1 MIYNIYDI
9 LYTEGHLRYMSD
21 YTNPFETKPIE
32 KVKNEVHEI
41 NRNINKIKTDLI
53 SIRSDISI
61 IKDLLMEKEKEK
73 TIPISKGWIWN
84 S

>member
-1 MIYNIYDI
+1 
-9 LYTEGHLRYMSD
+9 MSD

-53 SIRSDISI
+53 SMRADISI
-61 IKDLLMEKEKEK
+61 IKDFIKERERIDEENKD
-73 TIPISKGWIWN
+73 ISTGWFW
-84 S
+84 

>member
-1 MIYNIYDI
+1 
-9 LYTEGHLRYMSD
+9 MSD
-21 YTNPFETKPIE
+21 YTNPFEPKPIE

-61 IKDLLMEKEKEK
+61 IKDLLMEKDPEGKGKEK
-73 TIPISKGWIWN
+73 TIPISKGWIW
-84 S
+84 SA

>member
-9 LYTEGHLRYMSD
+9 LYMSD